1 MEYLER
7 IIYMTPEAIKQHFET
22 AVDGGGEFGE
32 FIANADN
39 ETLEKIG
46 DCAYWDDR
54 IWEMFNVVMLDA
66 ATYIYKKSKEG
77 AK

>member
-7 IIYMTPEAIKQHFET
+7 IIYMTPEAIKQHFGYESELGSE
-22 AVDGGGEFGE
+22 VGQ

-54 IWEMFNVVMLDA
+54 IWEVFNVVMLDA

-77 AK
+77 VK